1 MAVDDD
7 PDQKR
12 DEDLMGDLI
21 GFEEEDKTINYAKKF
36 KFGEL
41 PPDKL
46 LVKVFEQ
53 TLEVYSSSEK
63 QDAKEIISLIQA
75 EDLNKFKQDYIE
87 PMSTTLP
94 PQLYSTRFID
104 LGLYP
109 PSPWLDD
116 LCLFKSKID
125 EITRGSTFL
134 EGTYDL
140 EQKEGTDM
148 TIKKFYNQFE
158 AP

>member
-53 TLEVYSSSEK
+53 TLEVYSCSEK
-63 QDAKEIISLIQA
+63 QDAKEIISLI
-75 EDLNKFKQDYIE
+75 
-87 PMSTTLP
+87 
-94 PQLYSTRFID
+94 
-104 LGLYP
+104 
-109 PSPWLDD
+109 
-116 LCLFKSKID
+116 
-125 EITRGSTFL
+125 
-134 EGTYDL
+134 
-140 EQKEGTDM
+140 
-148 TIKKFYNQFE
+148 
-158 AP
+158 